1 MLLKRGSN
9 IECWRLKQTTKKK
22 KKPKEKKREC
32 EEKKKKKIDVGL
44 V

>member
-22 KKPKEKKREC
+22 NQKKKKREC
-32 EEKKKKKIDVGL
+32 EEKKKKKKIDVGL